1 VGWDFAIGFSEGSS
15 KRKGSTYISAM
26 YQSVAMLTAARVVDM
41 AARYLRLMHS
51 PPSARASASQMAF
64 IGSHCTSWNMPV
76 DTEVSVTSR
85 SAM

>member
-1 VGWDFAIGFSEGSS
+1 
-15 KRKGSTYISAM
+15 M

-64 IGSHCTSWNMPV
+64 IGLHWTSWNMPV
-76 DTEVSVTSR
+76 DTEVSVTSS